1 MSLASPPWLLRIE
14 SAFLLAL
21 AIVLYSRNGG
31 SWLLFII
38 LILAPD
44 LSALGYLAGNR
55 VGALCYNAAHAF
67 IVPAILILAGLAWSS
82 SLAISVGLIWAAHIA
97 ADRVLDYGLKYST
110 GFKDTHLN
118 RI

>member
-1 MSLASPPWLLRIE
+1 MNVASPAWLLRIE
-14 SAFLLAL
+14 SALLLAL
-21 AIVLYSRNGG
+21 AILLYDRNGG
-31 SWLLFII
+31 SWLLFIV

-67 IVPAILILAGLAWSS
+67 ILPALLLLAGLAWSS
-82 SLAISVGLIWAAHIA
+82 SLAISLGLIWAAHIA
-97 ADRVLDYGLKYST
+97 ADRALDYGLKYGT

-118 RI
+118 RL